1 MRLLALLLAVANP
14 LPSPSPSSTALPLKT
29 IITVVS
35 SPYCNALAQHFNNA
49 YVPMNAN
56 DRLFDTVN
64 VQLLQM
70 NDMFKGPDY
79 IDQYVQLRTK
89 MIKESGV
96 LMASLKPIHEQI
108 DQLRQAADLSQ
119 DPDAVKQMRDAAA
132 QLQDAYLHQ
141 FQLSTDLQSL
151 AQAMID
157 YNVWDKKHPINGWTE
172 EEQSLPADEKNVK
185 VYLHFDKQR
194 TSIDTAESH
203 AVDIAYAI
211 AQNRCTK

>member
-1 MRLLALLLAVANP
+1 MRLLALLLAVAVP
-14 LPSPSPSSTALPLKT
+14 SPSPSPSSTALPLKT

-108 DQLRQAADLSQ
+108 DQLRQSADLSQ

-194 TSIDTAESH
+194 TSIDTAESR
-203 AVDIAYAI
+203 AVDAAYAI
-211 AQNRCTK
+211 AQTKCTK